1 MNPYS
6 CNRFTKVKSRR
17 DFLEKS
23 SFGFGSLA
31 LSYLLNSRSV
41 QASTSPVMGTN
52 PLSARAPNFPA
63 KAKSVIFIF
72 LQGGPSQVDT
82 FDPKPM
88 LAKLDGQ
95 LLPPSFRE
103 GMLGL
108 AQIKAEE
115 AKLMGSRRSF
125 SKYGSSGLEISD
137 LFQNLGKY
145 ADDLAII
152 RSCYHESFVHGPA
165 LGIIHTGTIRLGHP
179 SMGAWVLYGLGS
191 ETQNLPSYI
200 VMADSFMRNGKA
212 VIGSGFLPALYQ
224 ATVVSTDGVPL
235 ENLTPPPQIN
245 SQSQIAILEQL
256 KALESEASRREAR
269 RHGFG
274 RPNQQF

>member
-1 MNPYS
+1 
-6 CNRFTKVKSRR
+6 
-17 DFLEKS
+17 
-23 SFGFGSLA
+23 
-31 LSYLLNSRSV
+31 
-41 QASTSPVMGTN
+41 
-52 PLSARAPNFPA
+52 
-63 KAKSVIFIF
+63 
-72 LQGGPSQVDT
+72 
-82 FDPKPM
+82 M

-95 LLPPSFRE
+95 LLPASFRE

-115 AKLMGSRRSF
+115 AKLMGSRRVF
-125 SKYGSSGLEISD
+125 RED
-137 LFQNLGKY
+137 TAVQVWRFQIFFRIWANH

-165 LGIIHTGTIRLGHP
+165 LGIIHTGTIRLGYP

-212 VIGSGFLPALYQ
+212 AIGSGFLPALYQ
-224 ATVVSTDGVPL
+224 ATVLSTDGVPL
-235 ENLTPPPQIN
+235 ENLTPPPQIDAP
-245 SQSQIAILEQL
+245 SQMAILEQL
-256 KALESEASRREAR
+256 KSWNLTASRRETR
-269 RHGFG
+269 RYGPG